1 MKMQNVLLVD
11 DERLAR
17 TQLRAQLSRFPEVQ
31 VVAEADCVPQAL
43 EAAGRHRPDAVFLD
57 IQMPGQNAFD
67 FLAQATGNFRV
78 IFVTAYH
85 EFALR
90 AFEVNALDYL
100 MKPVRFERLADAVA
114 RLTSPDPPT
123 RCAALAPLEDSDY
136 LFVTGRSAARFVKV
150 RTIKY
155 IQAAGSYTEIFTA
168 DGSRCMLLQPIKNWE
183 ERLPPARFVRT
194 HRSCVVNLDFVER
207 LENLGN
213 ETYQLFLRG
222 LASPLPV
229 SRRYALALKNRF
241 R

>member
-1 MKMQNVLLVD
+1 MQKVLLVD

-17 TQLRAQLSRFPEVQ
+17 TQLRTQLSHFPEVQ

-43 EAAGRHRPDAVFLD
+43 EAAGRHKPDAVFLD

-114 RLTSPDPPT
+114 RLTSLDPAA
-123 RCAALAPLEDSDY
+123 RGAALAPLEDSDY
-136 LFVTGRSAARFVKV
+136 LFVSGGSGARFVKV

-155 IQAAGSYTEIFTA
+155 IQAAGSYTEVFTA
-168 DGSRCMLLQPIKNWE
+168 NGSKCMLLQPLKNWE

-222 LASPLPV
+222 LGSPLPV
-229 SRRYALALKNRF
+229 SRRFALALKNRF